1 MMRSE
6 GAEGRGFND
15 LEFIM
20 RRLAFVLIVI
30 SPIVTLT
37 APARAGDKPV
47 LGNWG
52 IETQTISATVRPGD
66 DFYRYVNE
74 GWLKTAAPPPGMAY
88 ANSFVDAYQR
98 TQGQLQKL
106 IDGILVSTPAPGS
119 DEAKIAALYRSYID
133 VAGRNQRG
141 LSPIKSDLDSI
152 WAIKTHEDAARLQGQ
167 PFFKSPI
174 DIGVV
179 TDDKKPERY
188 VIGAMQAGL
197 GLPSREYYLTAGEPF
212 DGHRA
217 AYLAYVADIFKR
229 VGVADGGDRAK
240 AILAFETRLAEAQWT
255 AAEQRDPVKSYR
267 LLSIAELQAYAPA
280 FPWQIYLEAA
290 GFSRPTELVLTTD
303 TAIQKSAEIFK
314 ATDIET
320 IKSYLA
326 FHLVDDFAPNLTEDL
341 DRASFAF
348 NSTRLHGVPDQEALE
363 KRAQT
368 FVTSTFGEIFGRAY
382 AKAYFPEN
390 YRAKM
395 DRMIANIRA
404 AFHKRLDANPW
415 MDEATRKAAI
425 VKLEAIVKHVGYPD
439 RWRDWSSVAFDPTDL
454 VGNRR
459 KAEAFARADAIAKLG
474 EKRRE
479 WQWSYP
485 ATDINAGY
493 SPQMNSITFPAG
505 ILQPPFFDPNADD
518 AVNYGAIG
526 AVIGHELGHAFDDQG
541 SQSDATGALR
551 NWWTDVSRAEFS
563 KRTAVLVQQFNGYSP
578 LPGMRVNG
586 ELTLGENIGDLGGIT
601 IAHEAYRMLVDQE
614 HGGKAPVIDGFT
626 GDQRFFLS
634 WAQVWRD
641 FTTPDQAR
649 QNLLSDAHSP
659 SEFRVNGA
667 LRNVD
672 AWYAAFGVK
681 DDDKLYL
688 PQDSRVRIW

>member
-1 MMRSE
+1 
-6 GAEGRGFND
+6 

-20 RRLAFVLIVI
+20 RYLVLAALVI
-30 SPIVTLT
+30 SPMLNPS
-37 APARAGDKPV
+37 APAVADDKPV
-47 LGNWG
+47 LGRWG
-52 IETQTISATVRPGD
+52 IETQAISATLRPGD

-74 GWLKTAAPPPGMAY
+74 GWLKTAAPPPGIAY
-88 ANSFVDAYQR
+88 ANAFVDAYLR

-106 IDGILVSTPAPGS
+106 IDGILASTPAPGS
-119 DEAKIAALYRSYID
+119 DEAQIAALYKSYID
-133 VAGRNQRG
+133 VARRNQLG
-141 LSPIKSDLDSI
+141 LSPIKGELDAV
-152 WAIKTHEDAARLQGQ
+152 WAIKTHEDAARLQAQ

-179 TDDKKPERY
+179 PDDKKPQRY
-188 VIGAMQAGL
+188 VIGAAQSGL
-197 GLPSREYYLTAGEPF
+197 GLPSREYYLSAGEPF
-212 DGHRA
+212 EGHRA
-217 AYLAYVADIFKR
+217 AYLAYIADMFKR
-229 VGVADGGDRAK
+229 AGVSDRDSRAK
-240 AILAFETRLAEAQWT
+240 AILAFETKLAAVQWT
-255 AAEQRDPVKSYR
+255 PAEQRDPVKSYR

-280 FPWQIYLEAA
+280 FPWQPHLEAA
-290 GFSRPTELVLTTD
+290 GFSRPTELVLRTD

-326 FHLVDDFAPNLTEDL
+326 FHLVDDFAPYLTEEL
-341 DRASFAF
+341 DQASFAF
-348 NSTRLHGVPDQEALE
+348 NSARLHGIAEQEALD
-363 KRAQT
+363 KRAQG
-368 FVTSTFGEIFGRAY
+368 VVKSSFGEIFGRAY
-382 AKAYFPEN
+382 AKAYFPEA

-395 DRMIANIRA
+395 DRLIANIRA

-425 VKLEAIVKHVGYPD
+425 VKLEAVIKHVGNPD
-439 RWRDWSSVAFDPTDL
+439 RWRDWSTVAFDPTDL

-459 KAEAFARADAIAKLG
+459 KAEAFSRADAIAKLG

-479 WQWSYP
+479 WQWGYP
-485 ATDINAGY
+485 TTDINAGY
-493 SPQMNSITFPAG
+493 APEMNSITFPAG

-526 AVIGHELGHAFDDQG
+526 AVIGHELGHGFDDQG
-541 SQSDATGALR
+541 SQSDETGALR
-551 NWWTDVSRAEFS
+551 NWWTEGSRAEFS

-601 IAHEAYRMLVDQE
+601 IAYEAYRMFVDKE

-634 WAQVWRD
+634 WAQLWRD
-641 FTTPDQAR
+641 YTTPDQAR
-649 QNLLSDAHSP
+649 QNLLSDVHSP

-681 DDDKLYL
+681 EGDKLYL
-688 PQDSRVRIW
+688 PRDKRVRIW